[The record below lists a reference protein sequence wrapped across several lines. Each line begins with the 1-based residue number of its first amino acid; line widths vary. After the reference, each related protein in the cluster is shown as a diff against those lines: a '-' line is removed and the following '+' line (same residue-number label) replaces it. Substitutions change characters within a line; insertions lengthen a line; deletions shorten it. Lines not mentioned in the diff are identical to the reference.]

1 MGITV
6 VNKNGLE
13 LNYDIT
19 VQFMDSEI
27 REQLHSE
34 LSPCTEQEFF
44 TAYETLHEDEFGEE
58 WQLSKSNPVW

>member
-13 LNYDIT
+13 LNYEST
-19 VQFMDSEI
+19 VQFMDSET

-44 TAYETLHEDEFGEE
+44 AAYEIVHEEEFGEE
-58 WQLSKSNPVW
+58 WELSKGNPVW